1 MKKHSIHVI
10 ALGAILIASTLLPLF
25 SQTVLDPYLELEL
38 KRLEETYRLMDKY
51 GQVLW
56 PGWTQYDEV
65 EFKVQFPNLVYLL
78 VTPKDKIPAGYEA
91 VPGRTIRGKKIYINR
106 KDELPIKIQPPLT
119 GGGGGGLSISIMLQE
134 NKITP
139 EEAAEIIR
147 KNLEKKDPAFDPPA
161 SSDYQILLYI
171 HEFFHGNQ
179 MQAKERGRKAMESA
193 KKSGSGKPEKA
204 EILPGGKFMVNSGY
218 STYSNI
224 EGLALLDAFREKDAK
239 KALESFKDYLV
250 ARRIKHEKFM
260 TPGAAANEKLHTF
273 LEGTALYSNTK
284 MMMFIKDRK
293 YKPAL
298 TSKEDP
304 FFYGFKFA
312 DSYIYARSVAD
323 IEKTMNDSLDT
334 IQKWYTFGLF
344 QCLGMDRFFP
354 GWKKDVLE
362 YERNLDE
369 VMAEK
374 LKLSEAETAAIAER
388 LKTKYDYDALYAKHE
403 GVIKDRDEIMNIVTS
418 RKGLTYI
425 VDLGKTR
432 ELVIPEGRGRFVNVE
447 VAGYYINGIKPFV
460 MGGIELTT
468 WDTPIHK
475 PFLTTIEWTDTE
487 AKPDEKRYTFYY
499 EKQEGDVYK
508 NVVFTTPGFT
518 LKAPEVKI
526 QEKKDKNQLRIVCL
540 SKVAR

>member
-1 MKKHSIHVI
+1 M
-10 ALGAILIASTLLPLF
+10 
-25 SQTVLDPYLELEL
+25 
-38 KRLEETYRLMDKY
+38 
-51 GQVLW
+51 
-56 PGWTQYDEV
+56 
-65 EFKVQFPNLVYLL
+65 
-78 VTPKDKIPAGYEA
+78 
-91 VPGRTIRGKKIYINR
+91 GRRIF
-106 KDELPIKIQPPLT
+106 QPRPD
-119 GGGGGGLSISIMLQE
+119 Q
-134 NKITP
+134 
-139 EEAAEIIR
+139 
-147 KNLEKKDPAFDPPA
+147 
-161 SSDYQILLYI
+161 
-171 HEFFHGNQ
+171 
-179 MQAKERGRKAMESA
+179 
-193 KKSGSGKPEKA
+193 
-204 EILPGGKFMVNSGY
+204 
-218 STYSNI
+218 
-224 EGLALLDAFREKDAK
+224 
-239 KALESFKDYLV
+239 SFKDYLV

-403 GVIKDRDEIMNIVTS
+403 GVITLAATQGSEITLVVSGKDESAALDALV
-418 RKGLTYI
+418 GLI
-425 VDLGKTR
+425 DGK
-432 ELVIPEGRGRFVNVE
+432 F
-447 VAGYYINGIKPFV
+447 
-460 MGGIELTT
+460 
-468 WDTPIHK
+468 
-475 PFLTTIEWTDTE
+475 
-487 AKPDEKRYTFYY
+487 DEK
-499 EKQEGDVYK
+499 E
-508 NVVFTTPGFT
+508 
-518 LKAPEVKI
+518 
-526 QEKKDKNQLRIVCL
+526 
-540 SKVAR
+540 